1 MGSAPSK
8 LRCLYLPAQSGKTRK
23 AEELITEVKA
33 AEKITE
39 EGSIDIW
46 ISANNK
52 LLVSQTTSRLKKDLG
67 TAANSSCSAASTA
80 STASESESD
89 SDSDSTVIRG
99 EIVSW
104 TSGTKKP
111 CTAEELAYEC
121 LNDETEMVL
130 VCAHKGRLDHV
141 AKLIHK
147 INGFKR
153 FSKKIN
159 IWIDEADYSIKLWLK
174 HASLV
179 DLKSVNTITLVS
191 ATFGEVFKRFP
202 EGLRVIPYLN
212 THPEVYRRLL
222 DCKCIEEGDGR
233 EEASGYV
240 EAVLDKYPSLVTPG
254 LKAFI
259 PGNVTKAS
267 HEDLSELLLARGFA
281 VLILNGEF
289 KEIRLPNGE
298 STIDLFEYLTV
309 KDPKAAPPEF
319 ASTLVD
325 LYAKHRLNRFPL
337 AITGYMCVERG
348 ITFQSSEFLFDYAIV
363 SPIRDKAEAYQAMA
377 RVFGNVG
384 GFAGYR
390 PATIYSDTK
399 TFNRVRDQEESAVH
413 VARIVHE
420 EGLELVD
427 ETILKRAALWSEE
440 QIWKLEMNFF
450 DSFEEAK
457 EFIKKHGGGTPR
469 RPTLEEDG
477 FYHSSTTK
485 KKALLALPEV
495 LEEMRGWS
503 KTSLFDVGKDS
514 DRAFHSRLVIA
525 YRDTED
531 PDTAVFL
538 VRSIKK
544 RRMILV
550 RKKTA

>member
-1 MGSAPSK
+1 MGSAASTPEDTAK

-67 TAANSSCSAASTA
+67 TAASNSSCSSFCSSAT
-80 STASESESD
+80 SESESD

-104 TSGTKKP
+104 TSGTKKS

-159 IWIDEADYSIKLWLK
+159 IWIDEADYSIKLWMK
-174 HASLV
+174 HEALV
-179 DLKSVNTITLVS
+179 NLKSVNTITLVS

-202 EGLRVIPYLN
+202 AGLRVIPYLN

-222 DCKCIEEGDGR
+222 DCRCIEEGSGR
-233 EEASGYV
+233 EGASEYV
-240 EAVLDKYPSLVTPG
+240 EAVLDKYPSLVNPG

-259 PGNVTKAS
+259 PGNVAKTS
-267 HEDLSELLLARGFA
+267 HEDISKLLLDRGFA

-298 STIDLFEYLTV
+298 PTIDLFEYLTV

-325 LYAKHRLNRFPL
+325 LYAKHRLGRFPL

-384 GFAGYR
+384 GFATYR
-390 PATIYSDTK
+390 PATIYSDAK
-399 TFNRVRDQEESAVH
+399 TFARVKDQEELAVH

-427 ETILKRAALWSEE
+427 ASVLERVVKKAEAADLDHRIFDTQEEAIAYAKTMGIGLGKRSSNIASKEAQIDGKNPDIDSILKRHQGLD
-440 QIWKLEMNFF
+440 L
-450 DSFEEAK
+450 
-457 EFIKKHGGGTPR
+457 KHKIR
-469 RPTLEEDG
+469 MVPTDM
-477 FYHSSTTK
+477 FQWCIYWHPSWFPKPSPK
-485 KKALLALPEV
+485 
-495 LEEMRGWS
+495 
-503 KTSLFDVGKDS
+503 
-514 DRAFHSRLVIA
+514 
-525 YRDTED
+525 
-531 PDTAVFL
+531 
-538 VRSIKK
+538 
-544 RRMILV
+544 RMILV
-550 RKKTA
+550 RKKKTD

>member
-1 MGSAPSK
+1 M
-8 LRCLYLPAQSGKTRK
+8 
-23 AEELITEVKA
+23 
-33 AEKITE
+33 
-39 EGSIDIW
+39 
-46 ISANNK
+46 
-52 LLVSQTTSRLKKDLG
+52 
-67 TAANSSCSAASTA
+67 
-80 STASESESD
+80 
-89 SDSDSTVIRG
+89 
-99 EIVSW
+99 
-104 TSGTKKP
+104 
-111 CTAEELAYEC
+111 
-121 LNDETEMVL
+121 NDETEMVL

-147 INGFKR
+147 INDFKR

-159 IWIDEADYSIKLWLK
+159 IWIDEADYSLKLWMK
-174 HASLV
+174 HEALV
-179 DLKSVNTITLVS
+179 RLKSVNTITLVS
-191 ATFGEVFKRFP
+191 ATFGEVFKHFP
-202 EGLRVIPYLN
+202 DGLRVIPYLN
-212 THPEVYRRLL
+212 THPVVYRRLIN
-222 DCKCIEEGDGR
+222 CRCIEEGSGK
-233 EEASGYV
+233 EGASEYV
-240 EAVLDKYPSLVTPG
+240 EAVLDKYPSLVNPG

-259 PGNVTKAS
+259 PGNITKVS
-267 HEDLSELLLARGFA
+267 HEDISDLLIARGFA
-281 VLILNGEF
+281 VLILNGTD

-298 STIDLFEYLTV
+298 PTIDLFEYLTI
-309 KDPKAAPPEF
+309 KDAAKAPPEF

-325 LYAKHRLNRFPL
+325 LYAKYRLDRFPL

-363 SPIRDKAEAYQAMA
+363 APIRDKAEAYQAMA

-384 GFAGYR
+384 GFAGYKS
-390 PATIYSDTK
+390 ATIYSDSK
-399 TFNRVRDQEESAVH
+399 TFMRVRDQEESAVH

-450 DSFEEAK
+450 DSFQEAK
-457 EFIKKHGGGTPR
+457 EFIKKNGGGTPR
-469 RPTLEEDG
+469 QPILEEDG

-485 KKALLALPEV
+485 KKALLALPLV

-503 KTSLFDVGKDS
+503 KTSLFDVGEG

-525 YRDTED
+525 YRNVFD

-544 RRMILV
+544 RRMILM